1 MPLLTLRPD
10 PELAHAPGE
19 VAAAEGEGGR
29 EDEHCGGERCAVL
42 DTHEE
47 ARDEGAAEMDEVA
60 HLLVVRLWLRVRV
73 GVRAKGQ
80 GVGQGE
86 GQNEGW
92 GEEPT
97 FSPMP
102 DDIMAVLVVICD
114 ASSLGLFSSNHAISW
129 RSTACR

>member
-42 DTHEE
+42 DPHEE
-47 ARDEGAAEMDEVA
+47 ARDDGAAEMDEVA
-60 HLLVVRLWLRVRV
+60 PLLVVSFRLRIRVGVRV

-80 GVGQGE
+80 G
-86 GQNEGW
+86 
-92 GEEPT
+92 
-97 FSPMP
+97 
-102 DDIMAVLVVICD
+102 
-114 ASSLGLFSSNHAISW
+114 
-129 RSTACR
+129 